1 MYKQYLKQAWQLLK
15 QNKLFSSIYIIGTGL
30 AISMVMIM
38 AIVYYIK
45 IANIYPETNRDRML
59 VAKSLSERSKS
70 NSSFTNSSSFSYSA
84 VKEYFYSLKSAEA
97 VTAVFT
103 AYGSVP
109 YIQLSDNK
117 TRIPVQ
123 VQYTDNAYWK
133 VFNFSFVDGKPYSQS
148 DFISGIH
155 TMVIS
160 ESMAKNIFG
169 SANAIGKILTMDF
182 TEYRISGVVRDA
194 SYATPET
201 FAQAWVPYT
210 CRDDYKSGFNGI
222 SGLLGGMKVYILCH
236 SSSEAYKISKEVSD
250 KFQRYTNSQK
260 KVCIELTGQPEL
272 YWKSIFRTWSN
283 VAQDWKEIIKSYFLL
298 LMLFLM
304 VPAINLSSMISSR
317 MNERASEIGVRK
329 AFGAPGHSLLN
340 QILFENLILT
350 CLGGIA
356 GLLFSYILIL
366 LGHNWLLNI
375 FDAWTSPLPE
385 GVDVEFSPSMLINP
399 TVFVITFIVCLVLNL
414 LSAILPA
421 WISLRKNIIDSLNA
435 KN

>member
-1 MYKQYLKQAWQLLK
+1 MYKQSLKQSWQLLK
-15 QNKLFSSIYIIGTGL
+15 QNKLFSGIYIVGTGL
-30 AISMVMIM
+30 AISMVMIV

-97 VTAVFT
+97 VTAVFS
-103 AYGSVP
+103 AYGSAP

-123 VQYTDNAYWK
+123 VEYTDNAYWK
-133 VFNFSFVDGKPYSQS
+133 VFNFSFVDGKPYSQA

-155 TMVIS
+155 TMVVS
-160 ESMAKNIFG
+160 ESLAKEIFG
-169 SANAIGKILTMDF
+169 SANAVGKTLSMDF
-182 TEYRISGVVRDA
+182 TEYRITGVVRDV

-210 CRDDYKSGFNGI
+210 CRDDYKAGFNGI

-236 SSSEAYKISKEVSD
+236 SSSDADKISKEVSN

-260 KVCIELTGQPEL
+260 KVRIDLSGQPEL
-272 YWKSIFRTWSN
+272 YWKSIFRTWTN
-283 VAQDWKEIIKSYFLL
+283 VPQDWKEVIKSYSLL

-317 MNERASEIGVRK
+317 MNERVSEIGVRK
-329 AFGAPGHSLLN
+329 AFGAPGYSLLN

-366 LGHNWLLNI
+366 LGHNWLLSV

-385 GVDVEFSPSMLINP
+385 GVEVNFSPSMLINP
-399 TVFVITFIVCLVLNL
+399 TIFMVTFIVCLVLNL

-421 WISLRKNIIDSLNA
+421 WISLRKNIVDSLNA